1 MSENKKLLVVIDPG
15 HTGNTYNAGA
25 VKGYYE
31 SKAVYD
37 LSLYEK
43 TALEKRG
50 IDVIL
55 TRERNQDPGLYERGQ
70 MAVKKGNGYAN
81 VLFES
86 NHTDAFNGKVC
97 GVTVVR
103 SAHLPGSEKLAEKM
117 IDAIVKVMKPSTGI
131 TYNRGV
137 VTKTQSNGA
146 DWYGVIRGAVSG
158 AASQGQAKNGPVRY
172 DYIVEHGFHDNPKEC
187 LFLSKQENLKAIA
200 EAKAA
205 AIAEYFGIGNKS
217 QPANQSGQSSQN
229 NRNNNSHQTNQ
240 NTSTDSTTL
249 NKKTAYLVRVSV
261 DDLNI
266 RQAPTIYSKGCGI
279 YRQGGIYHYRRSNG
293 NCQCKWR
300 EKPMGKLKSGQGVD
314 MP

>member
-1 MSENKKLLVVIDPG
+1 MRDLMLQFSNNIFIEILMLAICADTLLGVLRAIRFRQFNSSV
-15 HTGNTYNAGA
+15 
-25 VKGYYE
+25 
-31 SKAVYD
+31 
-37 LSLYEK
+37 
-43 TALEKRG
+43 G
-50 IDVIL
+50 IDGAI
-55 TRERNQDPGLYERGQ
+55 R
-70 MAVKKGNGYAN
+70 
-81 VLFES
+81 
-86 NHTDAFNGKVC
+86 
-97 GVTVVR
+97 
-103 SAHLPGSEKLAEKM
+103 KLAEKM

-137 VTKTQSNGA
+137 VKKTQSNGA

-217 QPANQSGQSSQN
+217 QSANQSGQSSQN
-229 NRNNNSHQTNQ
+229 DRNNNSHQTDQ

-249 NKKTAYLVRVSV
+249 NKKTAYLVRVFV

-266 RQAPTIYSKGCGI
+266 RQAPTIHSKAVGFTGKGVFTITEEATGI
-279 YRQGGIYHYRRSNG
+279 VNAAG
-293 NCQCKWR
+293 
-300 EKPMGKLKSGQGVD
+300 EKSRWGKLKSGQGWIDLDYAEKVA
-314 MP
+314 